1 MSSSIVSRAAAL
13 GALTAAGQLIIVGTL
28 PMYSKIFDPAAYGE
42 YVIFVGAIGV
52 VGVLAGVRYESA
64 VVLPRSDKTAIAL
77 SALVMLIASAVAVLV
92 AGATFLLSMIRA
104 SAEWAPI
111 ERQFGYGLAIA
122 TAVGALQRCLS
133 SWCIRR
139 GRFILMGLGQFLFC
153 LVTVVAQFSFV
164 RMTGQ
169 FPALVWGYVC
179 ALALQ
184 TACLGTVLRA
194 KDFGS
199 GLAASFR
206 WMRVVAYRYRRFPT
220 YMVGYALASSAR
232 DRLIQIA
239 LGIGAGAAMVGR
251 FGLAYRV
258 VFAPNSLIYSAVSPL
273 FFGFASRGSRLEVG
287 RFAAGAVEAIFV
299 MLVVPYAAF
308 AIEAPTLTDELLS
321 EKWRGT
327 GPFLRVLTAPALLL
341 AATCWLDRA
350 FDSFRR
356 QNVAFALEV
365 SFTVISVAIVAFLS
379 REVDALIVIKVFSM
393 LGVAYYWIYF
403 LMTFL
408 ACGFPLADFRRACVA
423 GIVALIVAL
432 ALGTAV
438 HQFPLLALRVP
449 GYALAMGVVVV
460 GWLKFGRGTEVVRI
474 LLTSRIGGPGPG
486 AEPTAGEE
494 QR

>member
-13 GALTAAGQLIIVGTL
+13 GALTASGQLIIVGTL
-28 PMYSKIFDPAAYGE
+28 PMYSRIFDPAAYGE
-42 YVIFVGAIGV
+42 YVIFVGAVGV

-64 VVLPRSDKTAIAL
+64 VVLPRSDKIAIAL
-77 SALVMLIASAVAVLV
+77 SALVMCIASAVAVLV
-92 AGATFLLSMIRA
+92 AGATFALSTIRA

-111 ERQFGYGLAIA
+111 GRQFGYGLAAA
-122 TAVGALQRCLS
+122 TAVAALQRCLS

-139 GRFILMGLGQFLFC
+139 GRFILMGIGQLLFC
-153 LVTVVAQFSFV
+153 VVTVAAQFSFV
-164 RMTGQ
+164 RVTGE
-169 FPALVWGYVC
+169 FSALVWGYVC

-184 TACLGTVLRA
+184 TACLAMALRA
-194 KDFGS
+194 RDFGS

-273 FFGFASRGSRLEVG
+273 FFGFASRGSRLDVG

-299 MLVVPYAAF
+299 ILVVPYAAF

-356 QNVAFALEV
+356 QSVAFTLEV
-365 SFTVISVAIVAFLS
+365 SFTVISVAVVAFLS
-379 REVDALIVIKVFSM
+379 RLVDALIVIEVFSA

-403 LMTFL
+403 LTTFR
-408 ACGFPLADFRRACVA
+408 ACGFPFADFRRACLA
-423 GIVALIVAL
+423 GMLALSAAL
-432 ALGTAV
+432 VLGTAV
-438 HQFPLLALRVP
+438 HQIPLFALRLP
-449 GYALAMGVVVV
+449 GYALAMGVVIL
-460 GWLKFGRGTEVVRI
+460 GWLKFGRGAEVMR
-474 LLTSRIGGPGPG
+474 LMLNSRIGGFG
-486 AEPTAGEE
+486 AEPRTG
-494 QR
+494 

>member
-1 MSSSIVSRAAAL
+1 MSSRIVSRAAAL
-13 GALTAAGQLIIVGTL
+13 GALTASGQLIIVGTL
-28 PMYSKIFDPAAYGE
+28 PMYSRIFDPAAYGE
-42 YVIFVGAIGV
+42 YVIFVGAVGV
-52 VGVLAGVRYESA
+52 VGVFAGVRYESA
-64 VVLPRSDKTAIAL
+64 VVLPRSDKMAIAL
-77 SALVMLIASAVAVLV
+77 SALVMLIASAAAVLV
-92 AGATFLLSMIRA
+92 AAATLILSMTRA
-104 SAEWAPI
+104 SAEWSPI
-111 ERQFGYGLAIA
+111 DFGYGLAIA

-139 GRFILMGLGQFLFC
+139 GRFILMGAGQFLFC

-179 ALALQ
+179 ALAVQ
-184 TACLGTVLRA
+184 TACLGMALRA

-199 GLAASFR
+199 GLAASSR

-273 FFGFASRGSRLEVG
+273 FFGFASRGSRLDVG

-299 MLVVPYAAF
+299 MLIVPYAAF

-356 QNVAFALEV
+356 QNIAFALEV
-365 SFTVISVAIVAFLS
+365 SFTVISVSLVAVLS
-379 REVDALIVIKVFSM
+379 RWVDALTVIEVFSL

-423 GIVALIVAL
+423 GVLASIVAL

-438 HQFPLLALRVP
+438 HQFPLLALRLP
-449 GYALAMGVVVV
+449 GYALTMAVVIL
-460 GWLKFGRGTEVVRI
+460 GWLKFGRGAETVR
-474 LLTSRIGGPGPG
+474 LLLNSRIGGLG
-486 AEPTAGEE
+486 AEPA
-494 QR
+494 

>member
-13 GALTAAGQLIIVGTL
+13 GALTASGQLIIVGTL

-42 YVIFVGAIGV
+42 YVIFVGAVGV
-52 VGVLAGVRYESA
+52 VGVLAGIRYESA
-64 VVLPRSDKTAIAL
+64 VVLPRSDKVAVAL
-77 SALVMLIASAVAVLV
+77 SALVMFIASAVAALV
-92 AGATFLLSMIRA
+92 AAATFVLSIMRA

-111 ERQFGYGLAIA
+111 DFGYGLAVA
-122 TAVGALQRCLS
+122 TAVAALQRCLS

-139 GRFILMGLGQFLFC
+139 GRFILMGVGQFSFC
-153 LVTVVAQFSFV
+153 LVSVVAQFSFA
-164 RMTGQ
+164 RMAGQ

-179 ALALQ
+179 ALVFQ
-184 TACLGTVLRA
+184 TACLSMALRA
-194 KDFGS
+194 KDIGP
-199 GLAASFR
+199 GLAVSFR

-239 LGIGAGAAMVGR
+239 LGMGAGAAMVGR

-258 VFAPNSLIYSAVSPL
+258 VFAPNSLIYSAISPL
-273 FFGFASRGSRLEVG
+273 FFGFASRGSRRDVG

-308 AIEAPTLTDELLS
+308 ALEAPTLTDELLS

-350 FDSFRR
+350 FDSFKR

-365 SFTVISVAIVAFLS
+365 SFTVISVALVAFLS
-379 REVDALIVIKVFSM
+379 RLVDALIVTKVFSM

-403 LMTFL
+403 LTTFL

-423 GIVALIVAL
+423 GILALIVAL
-432 ALGTAV
+432 ALGAAV
-438 HQFPLLALRVP
+438 HQFPLLALRLP
-449 GYALAMGVVVV
+449 GYAFTMGVVMVC
-460 GWLKFGRGTEVVRI
+460 WLKFGRGAKVVR
-474 LLTSRIGGPGPG
+474 LLLNSRIGSLGV
-486 AEPTAGEE
+486 EPT
-494 QR
+494 

>member
-42 YVIFVGAIGV
+42 YVIFVGAVGV

-64 VVLPRSDKTAIAL
+64 VVLPRSDKMAIAL

-92 AGATFLLSMIRA
+92 AGATFLLSIIRA
-104 SAEWAPI
+104 SAGRAPI
-111 ERQFGYGLAIA
+111 DFGYGLAIA
-122 TAVGALQRCLS
+122 TAVAALQRCLS

-139 GRFILMGLGQFLFC
+139 GRFILMGFGQFLFC

-164 RMTGQ
+164 RVTGQ

-194 KDFGS
+194 KDLGS
-199 GLAASFR
+199 GLAASSR
-206 WMRVVAYRYRRFPT
+206 WMRVAAYRYRRFPT

-239 LGIGAGAAMVGR
+239 LGIGAGAATVGR

-299 MLVVPYAAF
+299 MLAVPYAAF

-321 EKWRGT
+321 EKWHGT

-365 SFTVISVAIVAFLS
+365 SFTVISVAIVGFLS

-449 GYALAMGVVVV
+449 GYALAMGVVIV

-486 AEPTAGEE
+486 AEPTTGEE